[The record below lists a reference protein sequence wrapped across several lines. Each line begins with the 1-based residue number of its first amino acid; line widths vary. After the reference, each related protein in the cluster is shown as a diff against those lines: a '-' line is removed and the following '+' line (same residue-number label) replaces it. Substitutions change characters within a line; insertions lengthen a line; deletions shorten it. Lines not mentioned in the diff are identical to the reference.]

1 MSKKRYMTLVTN
13 RGKQK
18 ILKAAAV
25 GKKVAISKIKV
36 GDGNGSS
43 YTIDESMTSLKN
55 VVYETNIANFKQ
67 DPLNQNTLVVESLI
81 PSDVGG
87 FYIREIGLYDE
98 DDELIVITSY
108 EETYKPVAEEGSTME
123 LFIRIAMV
131 LSNTNAVTIVIDP
144 SVVFVTQADLEKIY
158 KLIGDPGTA
167 SAEFTDTS
175 SIVIML
181 RELYTMIGDFK
192 NLELD
197 GYDTRPISEGGNGT
211 KNITNILK
219 FLWNKISNIEL
230 TDLKVKVTTWE
241 NHTLDKVLSK
251 IKGWIGTLTNLKT
264 KDKSSLVGAINELVD
279 KDTEIVST
287 MGEYKASVDEYSKQL
302 GVYVERHKVA
312 NDRLEKLLRG

>member
-1 MSKKRYMTLVTN
+1 MTLVTN

-181 RELYTMIGDFK
+181 RELYAMIGDFK

-197 GYDTRPISEGGNGT
+197 GYDTRPISEGGNGN

-219 FLWNKISNIEL
+219 FLWGKISNIEL
-230 TDLKVKVTTWE
+230 TDLKVKITTWE

-251 IKGWIGTLTNLKT
+251 IKDWIGTLTNLKT
-264 KDKSSLVGAINELVD
+264 KEKTNIVGAVNELVD

-287 MGEYKASVDEYSKQL
+287 IGEYKASVDEYSKNL
-302 GVYVERHKVA
+302 GVYVERHRIA
-312 NDRLEKLLRG
+312 NDRLESLK